1 MPAVLLC
8 EGLLCLLAWRVSPL
22 AAPSNLPGIT
32 FTALHVSCLMRCQ
45 DPLFAL
51 GGAQL
56 AGLLSHAMGQ
66 LDIAQALHTSGVV
79 SSAFLGLWL

>member
-1 MPAVLLC
+1 
-8 EGLLCLLAWRVSPL
+8 
-22 AAPSNLPGIT
+22 
-32 FTALHVSCLMRCQ
+32 MRCQ

-51 GGAQL
+51 AGAQL